1 MRDLKTILESE
12 MKLSDFA
19 HKSGLKDLEEALE
32 KRDWNKFCN
41 LIVKLLKKHGEDGT
55 DGKILRP
62 APKNRYGWMGSTTD
76 CYVRIIGIGKDG
88 KPWMGIQG
96 KGNYDYVLA
105 SFDMKTAL
113 PLIAAGKDC
122 VSTSGNKVGGWML
135 KMDVLY
141 EMLLGIEQEIK

>member
-1 MRDLKTILESE
+1 MKDLRSVLESE

-19 HKSGLKDLEEALE
+19 HKSGLKDLEDALE

-41 LIVKLLKKHGEDGT
+41 LIVNLLKKHGEDGSV
-55 DGKILRP
+55 GKIIRP
-62 APKNRYGWMGSTTD
+62 SQENRYGWMGSTTD

-88 KPWMGIQG
+88 KPWMRIQG
-96 KGNYDYVLA
+96 KGKYDYVLA
-105 SFDMKTAL
+105 AFDMKTAL
-113 PLIAAGKDC
+113 PCFAAGKDC
-122 VSTSGNKVGGWML
+122 VSTTGEKVGGWML